1 MRVIVADDSLLFRTG
16 VARVLRDE
24 GFDVTAE
31 VGDATE
37 LVDLVGSDPP
47 DVAIVDIRMPPTHT
61 TEGLVAAREIKGR
74 WPQVGVLVLSQYV
87 DTHYAMSLVGET
99 PAGAGYL
106 LKDTVLD
113 LEQFVEAVRRVG
125 RGGSAIDPVIVSQ
138 IMRRRRTRDPL
149 ETLTAR
155 EREVLA
161 LMAEGRSNQGI
172 CDTLFLTAKTVESHV
187 RNIFM
192 KLDLAPGPDDHRRVM
207 AVLAYLRS

>member
-16 VARVLRDE
+16 IARVLRDA
-24 GFDVTAE
+24 GFEVTAE

-37 LVDLVGSDPP
+37 LLGLVGADPP
-47 DVAIVDIRMPPTHT
+47 DVAVVDIRMPPTHT
-61 TEGLVAAREIKGR
+61 TEGLVAAREIKAR
-74 WPQVGVLVLSQYV
+74 WPEVGVLVLSQYV

-113 LEQFVEAVRRVG
+113 LEQFADAVRRVG
-125 RGGSAIDPVIVSQ
+125 GGGSAVDPAIVSQ

-192 KLDLAPGPDDHRRVM
+192 KLDLAPGADDHRRVM

>member
-16 VARVLRDE
+16 VARVLRDA

-31 VGDATE
+31 VGDAAE
-37 LVDLVGSDPP
+37 LVDLVGADPP
-47 DVAIVDIRMPPTHT
+47 DVAVVDIRMPPTHT

-113 LEQFVEAVRRVG
+113 LEQFVDAVRRVG
-125 RGGSAIDPVIVSQ
+125 RGGSAIDPGIVSQ

-172 CDTLFLTAKTVESHV
+172 CDVLFLTAKTVESHV

>member
-1 MRVIVADDSLLFRTG
+1 MRVIVADDSVLFRTG

-24 GFDVTAE
+24 GFEVTAE
-31 VGDATE
+31 VGDAAE
-37 LVDLVGSDPP
+37 LVELVGSDPP

-113 LEQFVEAVRRVG
+113 LGQFVDAVRRVG
-125 RGGSAIDPVIVSQ
+125 RGGSAIDPGIVSQ

-172 CDTLFLTAKTVESHV
+172 CDALFLTAKTVESHV